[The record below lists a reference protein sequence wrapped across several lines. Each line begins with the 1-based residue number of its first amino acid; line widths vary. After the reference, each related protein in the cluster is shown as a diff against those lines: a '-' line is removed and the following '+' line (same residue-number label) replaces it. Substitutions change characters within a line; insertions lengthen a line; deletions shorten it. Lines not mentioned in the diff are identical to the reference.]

1 MARVPVKQLGTKI
14 RPGWG
19 LKVGTRIKVGQ
30 PFRLIGLPRRGG
42 TGA

>member
-1 MARVPVKQLGTKI
+1 MPRVPVKYIGTKI

-30 PFRLIGLPRRGG
+30 PFRLSRPKKRVIV
-42 TGA
+42 